1 MRGESSWMNAIKTEG
16 LTKSFGNLVAVDK
29 VSLEVEEGELFG
41 MLGPNGAGK
50 TTLAKMLSTLL
61 KPTSGYAEVWGN
73 DVTLKQDEVRRC
85 IGIVFQDPSIDDKLT
100 GRENLDFHA
109 RMYGMKRELRE
120 KRIAEVL
127 DLVDLSEKADIQLE
141 AYSGGMQ
148 RRLEIA
154 RGLMHRPKVLF
165 LDEPTLGLDVQTR
178 RHIWDYIETLNCKE
192 GVTVFLMTHYME
204 EADYLCG
211 KIAIIDK
218 GSIIALDTPQNLKR
232 LAGTDVIS
240 IEADSD
246 PGLVDLLQNFSWVEW
261 MAEEGRVM
269 KLGVKDG
276 RVRIPEIV
284 IAAHEAAITIK
295 AISLH
300 EPDLEDVF
308 LKFTGGKIREE
319 EGDHRQYIKQIVRAM
334 RRKR

>member
-1 MRGESSWMNAIKTEG
+1 MKAIKTED
-16 LTKSFGNLVAVDK
+16 LTKSFGDVVAVDK
-29 VSLEVEEGELFG
+29 VSLEIEQGELFG

-50 TTLAKMLSTLL
+50 TTFAKMLSTLL

-73 DVTLKQDEVRRC
+73 DVTSKRDKVRRC
-85 IGIVFQDPSIDDKLT
+85 IGIVFQDPCVDDKLT

-109 RMYGMKRELRE
+109 RMYGMERGLRE

-127 DLVDLSEKADIQLE
+127 DLVDLTDKADIQLE

-178 RHIWDYIETLNCKE
+178 RHIWDYIKTLNNKE
-192 GVTVFLMTHYME
+192 EVTVFLMTHYME
-204 EADYLCG
+204 EADYLCRR
-211 KIAIIDK
+211 IAIIDK
-218 GSIIALDTPQNLKR
+218 GEIIALDTPQNLKR
-232 LAGTDVIS
+232 LVGADVIS

-246 PGLVDLLQNFSWVEW
+246 RLADLLQNFSWVEW
-261 MAEEGRVM
+261 VREEDEVM
-269 KLGVKDG
+269 NVGVKDG
-276 RVRIPEIV
+276 KVRIPEIV
-284 IAAHEAAITIK
+284 MAAYEAAITIK

-300 EPDLEDVF
+300 EPNLEDVF
-308 LKFTGGKIREE
+308 LKFTGRKIRED
-319 EGDHRQYIKQIVRAM
+319 EGDARQHLKRIVRAAM
-334 RRKR
+334 RKKR

>member
-1 MRGESSWMNAIKTEG
+1 MKAIKTVD
-16 LTKSFGNLVAVDK
+16 LTKNFGSLVAVDK
-29 VSLEVEEGELFG
+29 VSLEIEPGELFG

-61 KPTSGYAEVWGN
+61 KPTSGYAEVWGHN
-73 DVTLKQDEVRRC
+73 VTLKQDEVRRC
-85 IGIVFQDPSIDDKLT
+85 IGIVFQDPSVDDKLT

-120 KRIAEVL
+120 RRIAEVL
-127 DLVDLSEKADIQLE
+127 DLVDLSEKAEIMLE

-178 RHIWDYIETLNCKE
+178 RHIWDYIRTLNGRE
-192 GVTVFLMTHYME
+192 GATIFLMTHYME
-204 EADYLCG
+204 EADYLCHR
-211 KIAIIDK
+211 IAIIDK
-218 GSIIALDTPQNLKR
+218 GRIIALDTPQNLKR
-232 LAGTDVIS
+232 LVGADVIS

-246 PGLVDLLQNFSWVEW
+246 HLPALLRSFDWVEW
-261 MAEEGRVM
+261 TREEDGLIS
-269 KLGVKDG
+269 LGVKDG
-276 RVRIPEIV
+276 KTRIPEIV
-284 IAAHEAAITIK
+284 MAAHEAAITIK

-300 EPDLEDVF
+300 EPNLEDVF
-308 LKFTGGKIREE
+308 LKFTGKKIRED
-319 EGDHRQYIKQIVRAM
+319 EGDARQHLKRIVRAM
-334 RRKR
+334 RMKR

>member
-1 MRGESSWMNAIKTEG
+1 MKAIKTEG
-16 LTKSFGNLVAVDK
+16 LTRRFGSLVAVDK
-29 VSLEVEEGELFG
+29 VSIEVEEGELFG

-50 TTLAKMLSTLL
+50 TTLVKMLSTLL

-73 DVTLKQDEVRRC
+73 DVTLKKDEVRRC
-85 IGIVFQDPSIDDKLT
+85 IGVVFQDPSIDDKLT
-100 GRENLDFHA
+100 GKENLDFHA
-109 RMYGMKRELRE
+109 RMYGMKKELRE
-120 KRIAEVL
+120 KRITEVL
-127 DLVDLSEKADIQLE
+127 DLVDLSEKANVQLE

-178 RHIWDYIETLNCKE
+178 RHIWDYIETLNRKE

-218 GSIIALDTPQNLKR
+218 GKIIALDTPQNLKR
-232 LAGTDVIS
+232 LIGADVIS

-246 PGLVDLLQNFSWVEW
+246 RGLVDLLRNFRWVEW
-261 MAEEGRVM
+261 VAEEDGVL

-276 RVRIPEIV
+276 KTRIPEIV
-284 IAAHEAAITIK
+284 MAAHEAAITIK

-319 EGDHRQYIKQIVRAM
+319 EGDHKQYIKQIVRAM

>member
-1 MRGESSWMNAIKTEG
+1 MKAIKAEG

-29 VSLEVEEGELFG
+29 VSLEIEEGELFG

-61 KPTSGYAEVWGN
+61 KPTSGCAKVWGN

-85 IGIVFQDPSIDDKLT
+85 IGVVFQDPSVDDKLT
-100 GRENLDFHA
+100 GKENLDFHA
-109 RMYGMKRELRE
+109 RMYGMKKELRE

-127 DLVDLSEKADIQLE
+127 DLVDLTEKADIQLE

-178 RHIWDYIETLNCKE
+178 RNIWDYIKTLNRKE

-211 KIAIIDK
+211 RIAIIDRGK
-218 GSIIALDTPQNLKR
+218 IIALDTSQNLKR
-232 LAGTDVIS
+232 LVGADVIT

-246 PGLVDLLQNFSWVEW
+246 HLGDLLQNLDWVEW
-261 MAEEGRVM
+261 IKEEDGVM
-269 KLGVKDG
+269 NLGVENGKA
-276 RVRIPEIV
+276 RIPEIV
-284 IAAHEAAITIK
+284 MVAHEATITVK

-300 EPDLEDVF
+300 EPNLEDVF
-308 LKFTGGKIREE
+308 LKFTGKKIREE
-319 EGDHRQYIKQIVRAM
+319 EGDARQHIKQIVRAM
-334 RRKR
+334 RRKK

>member
-1 MRGESSWMNAIKTEG
+1 MKAIKTHD

-29 VSLEVEEGELFG
+29 VSLEIEQGELFG

-85 IGIVFQDPSIDDKLT
+85 IGVVFQDPSVDDKLT

-127 DLVDLSEKADIQLE
+127 DLVDLTEKADIQLE

-178 RHIWDYIETLNCKE
+178 RHIWNYVKTLNRKE
-192 GVTVFLMTHYME
+192 DVTVFLMTHYME
-204 EADYLCG
+204 EADYLCRR
-211 KIAIIDK
+211 IAIIDK
-218 GSIIALDTPQNLKR
+218 GRIIALDTPQNLKR
-232 LAGTDVIS
+232 LVGADVIS

-246 PGLVDLLQNFSWVEW
+246 RLVNLLQNFSWVEW
-261 MAEEGRVM
+261 MTEEDGVM
-269 KLGVKDG
+269 NLGVKDG
-276 RVRIPEIV
+276 KARIPEIV
-284 IAAHEAAITIK
+284 MAAHGVAITIK

-308 LKFTGGKIREE
+308 LKFTGKKIREE
-319 EGDHRQYIKQIVRAM
+319 EGDARQHLKRIVRAM

>member
-1 MRGESSWMNAIKTEG
+1 MKAIKAEG
-16 LTKSFGNLVAVDK
+16 LTKNFGNLVAVDK
-29 VSLEVEEGELFG
+29 VSLEIEEGELFG

-85 IGIVFQDPSIDDKLT
+85 IGVVFQDPSVDDKLT

-109 RMYGMKRELRE
+109 RMYGMKKELRG

-127 DLVDLSEKADIQLE
+127 DLVDLTEKADIQLE

-178 RHIWDYIETLNCKE
+178 RNIWDYIKTLNRKE

-211 KIAIIDK
+211 RIAIIDRGK
-218 GSIIALDTPQNLKR
+218 IIALDTPQNLKR
-232 LAGTDVIS
+232 LVGADVIT

-246 PGLVDLLQNFSWVEW
+246 HLGDLLQNLDWVEW
-261 MAEEGRVM
+261 IKEEDGVM
-269 KLGVKDG
+269 NLGVKNG
-276 RVRIPEIV
+276 KVRIPEIV
-284 IAAHEAAITIK
+284 MVAHEATITVK

-300 EPDLEDVF
+300 EPNLEDVF
-308 LKFTGGKIREE
+308 LKFTGKKIREE
-319 EGDHRQYIKQIVRAM
+319 EGDARQHIKRIVRAM
-334 RRKR
+334 RRKK

>member
-1 MRGESSWMNAIKTEG
+1 MKAIKTED
-16 LTKSFGNLVAVDK
+16 LTKRFGELVAVDR
-29 VSLEVEEGELFG
+29 VSLEIKQGELFG

-61 KPTSGYAEVWGN
+61 RPTSGYAEVWGN
-73 DVTLKQDEVRRC
+73 NVTLKQNEVRRC
-85 IGIVFQDPSIDDKLT
+85 IGVVFQDPSIDDKLT

-109 RMYGMKRELRE
+109 RMYGMEKELRE

-127 DLVDLSEKADIQLE
+127 DLVDLTEKAHIQLE

-178 RHIWDYIETLNCKE
+178 RHIWDYIKTLNQKE

-204 EADYLCG
+204 EADYLCNR
-211 KIAIIDK
+211 IAIIDK
-218 GSIIALDTPQNLKR
+218 GSIIALDTPENLKR
-232 LAGTDVIS
+232 LVGADVIS
-240 IEADSD
+240 IEAEDD
-246 PGLVDLLQNFSWVEW
+246 RGLESLLRSFDWVEW
-261 MAEEGRVM
+261 ASEDGGVM
-269 KLGVKDG
+269 NLGVKDG
-276 RVRIPEIV
+276 RIRIPEIV
-284 IAAHEAAITIK
+284 VAAHEAGITIK
-295 AISLH
+295 SINLH

-308 LKFTGGKIREE
+308 LKFTGRKIRED
-319 EGDHRQYIKQIVRAM
+319 EGSAKEHLKRMVRAVV
-334 RRKR
+334 RRRR